1 MSRITILCVEDES
14 EVRDALVRDL
24 APFAAACRIEA
35 AEDAEDAWQA
45 AGECDEAGDPVALIL
60 CDHLMPGK
68 LGADLL
74 VEFRNDPRFAAS
86 RKVLVTGQAGLQDT
100 IKAVNDASL
109 DHYIA
114 KPWTP
119 ETLHEVVR
127 KQLTD
132 FVIDELDD
140 LLPFVS
146 VLDGPRLL
154 EALSGRHQP
163 E

>member
-1 MSRITILCVEDES
+1 MIKITILCVEDEV
-14 EVRDALVRDL
+14 EVREALMRDL
-24 APFAAACRIEA
+24 APFAEICRIEG
-35 AEDAEDAWQA
+35 AEDAEDAWEA
-45 AGECDEAGDPVALIL
+45 AVECDDSGEPIGLIL

-74 VEFRNDPRFAAS
+74 VEFRQDERFAAA
-86 RKVLVTGQAGLQDT
+86 RKVLVTGQAGLEDT
-100 IKAVNDASL
+100 IKAVNSADL

-114 KPWTP
+114 KPWTRDG
-119 ETLHEVVR
+119 LHEVVR

-132 FVIDELDD
+132 FVIDEMED
-140 LLPFVS
+140 LLPYVA

-154 EALSGRHQP
+154 EEQKVRDRH